1 MPTSAGLE
9 EARFI
14 RDGDAWLFT
23 TANPWIIG
31 PRRTYR
37 VNDEQKAV
45 LVVRVRRAK
54 WMMLGMIVPMLAAL
68 VFIFV
73 QAPWLA
79 RPETVSAWLILG
91 ALTLAFAGLI
101 IATECWY
108 LRPLLR
114 DLPRSSAKVS
124 RRDMFRKLRDT
135 VSVRTIV
142 IFLAIFLLSFLVQA
156 AGLAISSRRGAFDV
170 INLGMSGL
178 FTAVCIG
185 MLVAKL
191 RARRAAA
198 DRSAGSDAERV

>member
-23 TANPWIIG
+23 AANPWIVG

-37 VNDEQKAV
+37 VNDEQKAA

-54 WMMLGMIVPMLAAL
+54 WVMLGLIVPVLAVL
-68 VFIFV
+68 VFILV

-79 RPETVSAWLILG
+79 RPETVTAWLVLG
-91 ALTLAFAGLI
+91 AFTLAIAGFL
-101 IATECWY
+101 IATESWC
-108 LRPLLR
+108 LRPMLR
-114 DLPRSSAKVS
+114 GLPRSSAKVS

-135 VSVRTIV
+135 VSVRTLL
-142 IFLAIFLLSFLVQA
+142 IFLAIFSLSFLVQA
-156 AGLAISSRRGAFDV
+156 FGMAISSRRGAFDV

-185 MLVAKL
+185 MLVGKL
-191 RARRAAA
+191 RARQAAA
-198 DRSAGSDAERV
+198 DVSVRRDAERG